1 MWRNKLFLGVN
12 FLLFLGLGC
21 QLAGPYVVDP
31 YYQAKYRPAPDDW
44 IELRRVELTEKGEIV
59 ARGIA
64 IGYPQ
69 PMVQVTAGFRLV
81 FRLPNDVSDLSVIVV
96 DELPSL
102 SVVGSPGTYAQMVDD
117 WRERDVASPHQRI
130 GVAMLR
136 DGPYRRWLTPGEL
149 ERGEIPTM
157 NPDSL
162 FRIYYEA
169 GGYDGYLSVGM
180 PPPEKATMMAARA
193 VLLGVQKKHA
203 RRKHPEDRRE
213 YLFIGRVR
221 EGERQRILRL
231 QLSGEFLKRWPE

>member
-12 FLLFLGLGC
+12 LLLFLGLGC

-31 YYQAKYRPAPDDW
+31 YYQAKYTPAPDDW
-44 IELRRVELTEKGEIV
+44 IEFRRVELTEDGEIV

-69 PMVQVTAGFRLV
+69 PMVQVTAGFRLI
-81 FRLPNDVSDLSVIVV
+81 FRLPDDAPDFSVIVV
-96 DELPSL
+96 DDLPDL
-102 SVVGSPGTYAQMVDD
+102 SVMLSRGTYAQMVDEQ
-117 WRERDVASPHQRI
+117 RERDADSPHQRI

-136 DGPYRRWLTPGEL
+136 NGPYRRWLTPEEL
-149 ERGEIPTM
+149 GRGEIPTM
-157 NPDSL
+157 AAGTLLP
-162 FRIYYEA
+162 IHYEA

-180 PPPEKATMMAARA
+180 PPPEKGTRIEARA
-193 VLLGVQKKHA
+193 VLLGVRKKFA
-203 RRKHPEDRRE
+203 RIKHPEDRPE

-231 QLSGEFLKRWPE
+231 RLSYEFLERGPK